1 MVSIASFPRRSTEIN
16 LYYHDP
22 FSLDVAIQPYNKK
35 TVINKAKKSIPF
47 FIKLPLSDEKKA
59 LQIWGVAFSRPYHD
73 LFVIF

>member
-22 FSLDVAIQPYNKK
+22 FSLDVTVQPYNKK

-47 FIKLPLSDEKKA
+47 FIKHPLSDEKNNTSNMGRGFFA
-59 LQIWGVAFSRPYHD
+59 PLP
-73 LFVIF
+73 

>member
-22 FSLDVAIQPYNKK
+22 FSLDEAIQPYNKK

-47 FIKLPLSDEKKA
+47 FIKLPLSDEKNNTSNMGRGFFA
-59 LQIWGVAFSRPYHD
+59 PLP
-73 LFVIF
+73 